1 MRFSGQAGY
10 KPDYLYLMQ
19 RLMMDNPEAAVN
31 LAKMI
36 AKQPGPPIDLNTLAD
51 LFLQRNAV
59 REATAFLLDVLQENK
74 PEHDKLQT
82 KVGCATATCRGP
94 TRAVHCFHMGGS
106 QAPFCSPAEL
116 CRSSCLSMTSC
127 VASVG
132 WGLVAHWRDLG
143 LPAAVL
149 QESQPKIEN
158 LQNKG
163 ALLHAAAVCHSVHT
177 PARVPHCRSANVVN
191 LSKSLSC
198 CTLLQH
204 AIAAQL
210 PFPLGQA
217 APDCCTFK
225 RGMPAC
231 SCWRSTWSP
240 TPRWQTPFWQMAR

>member
-82 KVGCATATCRGP
+82 KVGSSTATCRGP
-94 TRAVHCFHMGGS
+94 MWAVHCFHLGES
-106 QAPFCSPAEL
+106 QAPYCSLADL
-116 CRSSCLSMTSC
+116 CWSSSLSMTSC
-127 VASVG
+127 VASVS
-132 WGLVAHWRDLG
+132 WGLVALARIIG

-149 QESQPKIEN
+149 QESQPEN
-158 LQNKG
+158 DD
-163 ALLHAAAVCHSVHT
+163 
-177 PARVPHCRSANVVN
+177 
-191 LSKSLSC
+191 
-198 CTLLQH
+198 LQH
-204 AIAAQL
+204 KGAIAACTCSL
-210 PFPLGQA
+210 PLRCR
-217 APDCCTFK
+217 APGVPSCCSADVVK
-225 RGMPAC
+225 
-231 SCWRSTWSP
+231 
-240 TPRWQTPFWQMAR
+240 MAKA